1 MDILSQNW
9 RATVKRMLPISTVN
23 FIRGLRRPRVNF
35 GDLGGIPISRDWGFD
50 RGAVIDRYYM
60 ERFLTEHQDAV
71 RGRVLEIEHDC
82 YTQKFGSAVT
92 HSDVLF
98 VWPDCP
104 RGKHA
109 TIIDDLTTG
118 AKLETNAYD
127 CIILTQTLPFIYD
140 LRRAV
145 RTIHRILKPGG
156 VVLVTVPSITK
167 VSSDDVNS
175 WGDYWRFTTQSLT
188 RLFEEFFGKS
198 PITTQTYGNV
208 QVASA
213 FLYGLAI
220 QDLKAGAL
228 EQSDP
233 EYPVLIGLRAQKGV
247 TVLSEPRTVDSVDN
261 EAVLV
266 RAFDGEIYYCNP

>member
-98 VWPDCP
+98 VWPD
-104 RGKHA
+104 
-109 TIIDDLTTG
+109 
-118 AKLETNAYD
+118 
-127 CIILTQTLPFIYD
+127 
-140 LRRAV
+140 
-145 RTIHRILKPGG
+145 
-156 VVLVTVPSITK
+156 
-167 VSSDDVNS
+167 
-175 WGDYWRFTTQSLT
+175 W
-188 RLFEEFFGKS
+188 
-198 PITTQTYGNV
+198 
-208 QVASA
+208 
-213 FLYGLAI
+213 
-220 QDLKAGAL
+220 
-228 EQSDP
+228 
-233 EYPVLIGLRAQKGV
+233 
-247 TVLSEPRTVDSVDN
+247 
-261 EAVLV
+261 
-266 RAFDGEIYYCNP
+266 